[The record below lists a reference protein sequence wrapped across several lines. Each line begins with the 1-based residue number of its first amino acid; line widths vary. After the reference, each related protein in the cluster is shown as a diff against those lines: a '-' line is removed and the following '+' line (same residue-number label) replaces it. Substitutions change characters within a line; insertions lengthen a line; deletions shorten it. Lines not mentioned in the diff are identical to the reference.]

1 MVVPTADKMWYA
13 SLHQRLTFAS
23 ATRGLVSLIR
33 LWDCVV
39 PTSGRNNSSRHAQ
52 KGLSMSKVSLEHSGV
67 LLSCPL
73 MRSGSPPRW
82 IQIILSQLA
91 QLPLAV
97 KKRSKTIQLKGRWR
111 TSPCLQQPG
120 TSAADSAKL
129 RHPSHSFGCATPANR
144 RVLQQF
150 DDLMADQCP
159 SRQALW

>member
-13 SLHQRLTFAS
+13 SLHQRLTSAS

-97 KKRSKTIQLKGRWR
+97 KNRSKTIQVTGGGELHRACSSR
-111 TSPCLQQPG
+111 VL
-120 TSAADSAKL
+120 SAADSAKL

-150 DDLMADQCP
+150 DDLMADQCL

>member
-13 SLHQRLTFAS
+13 SLHQRLTSAS
-23 ATRGLVSLIR
+23 ATRGFVSLIR

-39 PTSGRNNSSRHAQ
+39 PTSGRNNSSRRAQ
-52 KGLSMSKVSLEHSGV
+52 KGLSMSKMSLEHSGV

-97 KKRSKTIQLKGRWR
+97 KNPSKTIQLKGGGELDRACSNR
-111 TSPCLQQPG
+111 VLARQTQQ
-120 TSAADSAKL
+120 
-129 RHPSHSFGCATPANR
+129 SFGTLPIRSVA
-144 RVLQQF
+144 Q
-150 DDLMADQCP
+150 
-159 SRQALW
+159 RQRTAVCFSNLTT

>member
-13 SLHQRLTFAS
+13 SLHQRLTSAS

-33 LWDCVV
+33 LRDCVV

-97 KKRSKTIQLKGRWR
+97 KNRSKTIQLTGGGELHRACSSR
-111 TSPCLQQPG
+111 VLARQTQQ
-120 TSAADSAKL
+120 
-129 RHPSHSFGCATPANR
+129 SFGTLPILSVAQHQRTAVCFSNLTT
-144 RVLQQF
+144 
-150 DDLMADQCP
+150 
-159 SRQALW
+159 